1 MPRNFAQD
9 RDNGSILYG
18 GGHMPI
24 VWGVNHAARL
34 VTAKATGELSR
45 TDIEDYLDGLVA
57 AATLSYRKVLDM
69 TGSRLALSLGDV
81 SAVGARIRAH
91 EARGPMG
98 SVAVIAGS
106 DELYDQ
112 FRQFE
117 SVVDA
122 HRPLKIF
129 RDAEM
134 AYAWLAVGLPDGVE
148 VSEMRRAG
156 ARPTTLGAV

>member
-1 MPRNFAQD
+1 
-9 RDNGSILYG
+9 
-18 GGHMPI
+18 MPI

-34 VTAKATGELSR
+34 VSAKATGELSR
-45 TDIEDYLDGLVA
+45 TDIEEYFDGLVA

-69 TGSRLALSLGDV
+69 AGSRLALSDDDM
-81 SAVGARIRAH
+81 SAIGALIRVH

-112 FRQFE
+112 FSQFE

-122 HRPLKIF
+122 ERPLKIF
-129 RDAEM
+129 RDADM
-134 AYAWLAVGLPDGVE
+134 AYAWLTVGLTEGVE
-148 VSEMRRAG
+148 LSETRRVA
-156 ARPTTLGAV
+156 ARPAVFGAA

>member
-1 MPRNFAQD
+1 
-9 RDNGSILYG
+9 
-18 GGHMPI
+18 MPI

-34 VTAKATGELSR
+34 VSAKATGELGR

-69 TGSRLALSLGDV
+69 AGSRLALSDDDM
-81 SAVGARIRAH
+81 SAIGARIRAH

-112 FRQFE
+112 IRQFE

-148 VSEMRRAG
+148 LSETRRAA
-156 ARPTTLGAV
+156 ARPTAMGAV

>member
-1 MPRNFAQD
+1 
-9 RDNGSILYG
+9 
-18 GGHMPI
+18 MPI
-24 VWGVNHAARL
+24 AWGVDHAARL

-69 TGSRLALSLGDV
+69 TGSRLALSHDDLSV
-81 SAVGARIRAH
+81 IGARIRAH
-91 EARGPMG
+91 EARGRMG

-112 FRQFE
+112 VRQFD
-117 SVVDA
+117 SVVGA

-129 RDAEM
+129 RNAEM
-134 AYAWLAVGLPDGVE
+134 AYAWLAVGLPDGIE
-148 VSEMRRAG
+148 LNETRRTG
-156 ARPTTLGAV
+156 PRPTAMSAV

>member
-1 MPRNFAQD
+1 
-9 RDNGSILYG
+9 
-18 GGHMPI
+18 MPI

-34 VTAKATGELSR
+34 VSAKATGELSR

-69 TGSRLALSLGDV
+69 AECRLVLSSEDM
-81 SAVGARIRAH
+81 SAIGARIRGH
-91 EARGPMG
+91 ESRGPMG

-106 DELYDQ
+106 DELYDRI
-112 FRQFE
+112 RQFE

-134 AYAWLAVGLPDGVE
+134 AYAWLSVGLPDGVE
-148 VSEMRRAG
+148 LSETRRA
-156 ARPTTLGAV
+156 AERPTALSAV

>member
-1 MPRNFAQD
+1 
-9 RDNGSILYG
+9 
-18 GGHMPI
+18 MPI

-34 VTAKATGELSR
+34 VSAKATGKLSR
-45 TDIEDYLDGLVA
+45 TDIEDYFGGLVA

-69 TGSRLALSLGDV
+69 AGCSLALNDDDM
-81 SAVGARIRAH
+81 SAIGARIRGH
-91 EARGPMG
+91 EAMGAMG

-112 FRQFE
+112 IRQFE

-122 HRPLKIF
+122 QRPLKIF

-134 AYAWLAVGLPDGVE
+134 AYAWLSVGLPEGPE
-148 VSEMRRAG
+148 LSETRRAA
-156 ARPTTLGAV
+156 ARPVVLGAV

>member
-1 MPRNFAQD
+1 
-9 RDNGSILYG
+9 
-18 GGHMPI
+18 MPI
-24 VWGVNHAARL
+24 QWGVNHAARL
-34 VTAKATGELSR
+34 VSAKATGELGKA
-45 TDIEDYLDGLVA
+45 DIEDYLDGLVA

-69 TGSRLALSLGDV
+69 AGSRLALTDDDML
-81 SAVGARIRAH
+81 AIGARIRAH

-112 FRQFE
+112 IRQFE

-134 AYAWLAVGLPDGVE
+134 AYAWLSAGLPVGVE
-148 VSEMRRAG
+148 LNETRRAA
-156 ARPTTLGAV
+156 ARPAALSAV

>member
-1 MPRNFAQD
+1 
-9 RDNGSILYG
+9 
-18 GGHMPI
+18 MPI
-24 VWGVNHAARL
+24 AWGVNHAARL

-69 TGSRLALSLGDV
+69 TSSCLALSHDDV
-81 SAVGARIRAH
+81 SAIGARIRAH
-91 EARGPMG
+91 EARGRMG

-112 FRQFE
+112 IRQFD
-117 SVVDA
+117 SVVGA
-122 HRPLKIF
+122 QRPLKIF
-129 RDAEM
+129 RNAEM

-148 VSEMRRAG
+148 LNETRRAG
-156 ARPTTLGAV
+156 PRPAAMGAA